1 VKFIRESG
9 DFSVGVAGFPEGHV
23 ACKMANTPTGGT

>member
-9 DFSVGVAGFPEGHV
+9 DFSVGVAGFPK
-23 ACKMANTPTGGT
+23 ATPRARTANTPTGGI